1 MTAAEVQQAIVRTL
15 RASPGDTVEQV
26 GVKTQIAQGPLWRA
40 FGRLTEDGTL
50 VRLGRGWQLNPK
62 WPTGHGS

>member
-1 MTAAEVQQAIVRTL
+1 MNPAEVQHAIIRVL
-15 RASPGDTVEQV
+15 RASPGSTVEQV
-26 GVKTQIAQGPLWRA
+26 GAKTQIAQGPLWRA

-62 WPTGHGS
+62 WSPPR